1 MSINSQRN
9 HDSFQM
15 HKTLRHVLSANIEN
29 RINKLKIIKLIV
41 TILYKYTLKNLTLTT
56 NIKSTYIMHV

>member
-15 HKTLRHVLSANIEN
+15 HKTLKNFLSANIEN

-41 TILYKYTLKNLTLTT
+41 TILYKYTLASLTSKT
-56 NIKSTYIMHV
+56 NIKFTYIMHV